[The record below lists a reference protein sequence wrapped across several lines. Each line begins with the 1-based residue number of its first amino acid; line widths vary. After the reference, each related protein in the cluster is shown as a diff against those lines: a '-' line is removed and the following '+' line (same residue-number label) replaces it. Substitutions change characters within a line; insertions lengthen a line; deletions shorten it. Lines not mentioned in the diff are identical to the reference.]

1 MVSYTH
7 IPLTLTRSIRL
18 IHLEAAAHLT
28 DNLRC
33 TLTEVALDSNP
44 TYKALSYSWDAQ
56 TPSHPIECDGATLLI
71 TQNCMA
77 ALRRLRSMDDLTLWI
92 DGICIDQTSIA
103 ERSAQ
108 VALMRDIYK
117 QAAEVIVWLGE
128 EDEPSKRAIGCL
140 EDIALMSVDKERMER
155 CLPILL
161 GLQVKKNSDD
171 PIGPLFKRSWFSRMW
186 TIQEVALPSQ
196 QLVRVLCGSVSLP
209 WLYLAIALDMLR
221 ASDYKWGDWHSAM
234 RLQAHLSGLLAE
246 KREGS
251 GAVSQSSNK
260 RSLLEILLYGTE
272 KKCTDPKDRIFA
284 LFGIFQELDIIVPAP
299 DYSETL
305 GRIYA
310 AATVACFTNDSCME
324 FLYHVPSENRR
335 AGLPSWTVDW
345 GDAAWTATD
354 QRVTVTKKPFTAS
367 GMSSPSLQFSENTL
381 RIQIQGSIVDR
392 VRQVGQPLSVKSRQH
407 SAINERLVWD
417 GLRMESNKGW
427 NLDDTAEDIH
437 AAFEVFTSWVDLA
450 SSARS
455 QSSGKDAEISRY
467 ALCETLLEYHSSEE
481 TEQEIVN
488 LKSFQ
493 LKIMNTCQR
502 KRFITTENREI
513 GLVPDI
519 VQVGDIV
526 ALISGLRMPVI
537 LRPVDQGRF
546 LYVCHAY
553 IHGLMGGEKWDK
565 SAKVGIWDSKHLT
578 DHIAQSNQNIRRR
591 NSITLAEACLDTL
604 GSAPS
609 TVLRCYQE
617 VITTKS

>member
-28 DNLRC
+28 DDLRC
-33 TLTEVALDSNP
+33 TLAEVALDSNP
-44 TYKALSYSWDAQ
+44 VYKALSYSWDAQ

-161 GLQVKKNSDD
+161 GLQ
-171 PIGPLFKRSWFSRMW
+171 RSWFSRMW

-234 RLQAHLSGLLAE
+234 RLQAYL
-246 KREGS
+246 K
-251 GAVSQSSNK
+251 
-260 RSLLEILLYGTE
+260 

-284 LFGIFQELDIIVPAP
+284 LFGIFEELDIIVPAP

-345 GDAAWTATD
+345 GDAAWIAAD

-417 GLRMESNKGW
+417 GLRMEANNGW

-455 QSSGKDAEISRY
+455 HSNGKDAENSRY
-467 ALCETLLEYHSSEE
+467 ALCETLLEYHSSKEA
-481 TEQEIVN
+481 EQEIVN
-488 LKSFQ
+488 LKSSFWPWLEAIQAYASTTMQQKHTPPRSSTALQSFFTLTKGEGSRFQ
-493 LKIMNTCQR
+493 LKIMITCQR

-513 GLVPDI
+513 RLIPDI

-526 ALISGLRMPVI
+526 ALISGLHMPVI

-565 SAKVGIWDSKHLT
+565 SAKVGIWLT
-578 DHIAQSNQNIRRR
+578 
-591 NSITLAEACLDTL
+591 
-604 GSAPS
+604 
-609 TVLRCYQE
+609 
-617 VITTKS
+617 

>member
-1 MVSYTH
+1 MQKAIPQDMVSYTH
-7 IPLTLTRSIRL
+7 TPLTLARSIRL

-56 TPSHPIECDGATLLI
+56 TPSHPIECDGSTLLI

-92 DGICIDQTSIA
+92 DGVCIDQTSIA

-161 GLQVKKNSDD
+161 GLQVKRDSDD

-196 QLVRVLCGSVSLP
+196 QLVRVLCGSISLP

-251 GAVSQSSNK
+251 GAASQNSNK

-335 AGLPSWTVDW
+335 AGLPS
-345 GDAAWTATD
+345 
-354 QRVTVTKKPFTAS
+354 
-367 GMSSPSLQFSENTL
+367 
-381 RIQIQGSIVDR
+381 
-392 VRQVGQPLSVKSRQH
+392 
-407 SAINERLVWD
+407 
-417 GLRMESNKGW
+417 
-427 NLDDTAEDIH
+427 
-437 AAFEVFTSWVDLA
+437 
-450 SSARS
+450 
-455 QSSGKDAEISRY
+455 
-467 ALCETLLEYHSSEE
+467 
-481 TEQEIVN
+481 
-488 LKSFQ
+488 
-493 LKIMNTCQR
+493 
-502 KRFITTENREI
+502 
-513 GLVPDI
+513 
-519 VQVGDIV
+519 
-526 ALISGLRMPVI
+526 
-537 LRPVDQGRF
+537 
-546 LYVCHAY
+546 
-553 IHGLMGGEKWDK
+553 
-565 SAKVGIWDSKHLT
+565 
-578 DHIAQSNQNIRRR
+578 
-591 NSITLAEACLDTL
+591 
-604 GSAPS
+604 
-609 TVLRCYQE
+609 
-617 VITTKS
+617 

>member
-7 IPLTLTRSIRL
+7 IPLTSTRSIRL
-18 IHLEAAAHLT
+18 IRLEAAAHLT
-28 DNLRC
+28 DDLRC

-44 TYKALSYSWDAQ
+44 VYKALSYSWDAQ
-56 TPSHPIECDGATLLI
+56 IPSHPIECDGATLLI

-161 GLQVKKNSDD
+161 GLQVKKDSDD

-196 QLVRVLCGSVSLP
+196 QLVRVLCGSVFLP

-251 GAVSQSSNK
+251 GAVTQSSNK

-345 GDAAWTATD
+345 GDAAWTAAD
-354 QRVTVTKKPFTAS
+354 HRVTVTKKPFTAS

-417 GLRMESNKGW
+417 GLRMEANNGW

-455 QSSGKDAEISRY
+455 QSSGKHAEISRY

-488 LKSFQ
+488 LKSSFWPWLEAIQAFASTTLQQKPTPPRSSTALQSFFTLTKGEGSRFQ
-493 LKIMNTCQR
+493 LKIMTTCQR

-526 ALISGLRMPVI
+526 ALISGLHMPVI

-565 SAKVGIWDSKHLT
+565 SAKVGIWLT
-578 DHIAQSNQNIRRR
+578 
-591 NSITLAEACLDTL
+591 
-604 GSAPS
+604 
-609 TVLRCYQE
+609 
-617 VITTKS
+617 

>member
-1 MVSYTH
+1 MASYTH
-7 IPLTLTRSIRL
+7 IPLTLSRSIRL

-28 DNLRC
+28 DGLRC
-33 TLTEVALDSNP
+33 TLTEVALDSSP
-44 TYKALSYSWDAQ
+44 VYKALSYSWDAQ

-71 TQNCMA
+71 TQNCTA
-77 ALRRLRSMDDLTLWI
+77 ALRRLRSMGDLTLWI
-92 DGICIDQTSIA
+92 DGICINQTSTA

-117 QAAEVIVWLGE
+117 QAAEVVVWLGE

-161 GLQVKKNSDD
+161 GLQVKRDSDD

-196 QLVRVLCGSVSLP
+196 ELVRVLCGSVSLP

-234 RLQAHLSGLLAE
+234 RLQAHLSGLLTE
-246 KREGS
+246 KREGN
-251 GAVSQSSNK
+251 GAVSRSSNK

-284 LFGIFQELDIIVPAP
+284 LFGIFQELDIIIPAP

-310 AATVACFTNDSCME
+310 AATVACFTNDSCMD

-345 GDAAWTATD
+345 GDAAWTAAD
-354 QRVTVTKKPFTAS
+354 HRVTVTKKPFTAS
-367 GMSSPSLQFSENTL
+367 GMSSPSLQFSESTL

-392 VRQVGQPLSVKSRQH
+392 VRQVGQLLSVKSRQR

-417 GLRMESNKGW
+417 GLRMEANNGW

-437 AAFEVFTSWVDLA
+437 AAFEVFASWVDLA

-455 QSSGKDAEISRY
+455 QSSGEDAENSRY

-481 TEQEIVN
+481 TEQEILN
-488 LKSFQ
+488 LKSSFWPWLEAIQAYSSATMQQKPIPPRLSTALQSFLTLTKGEGSRFQ
-493 LKIMNTCQR
+493 LKIMSTCQR
-502 KRFITTENREI
+502 KRFVITEDKEI

-519 VQVGDIV
+519 VQVGDFV
-526 ALISGLRMPVI
+526 ALISGLHMPVI
-537 LRPVDQGRF
+537 LRPVNQGRF

-565 SAKVGIWDSKHLT
+565 DAKVGIWLT
-578 DHIAQSNQNIRRR
+578 
-591 NSITLAEACLDTL
+591 
-604 GSAPS
+604 
-609 TVLRCYQE
+609 
-617 VITTKS
+617 

>member
-1 MVSYTH
+1 MILLGHAEDS
-7 IPLTLTRSIRL
+7 
-18 IHLEAAAHLT
+18 
-28 DNLRC
+28 LRC
-33 TLTEVALDSNP
+33 TLAEVALDSNP
-44 TYKALSYSWDAQ
+44 VYKALSYSWDAQ
-56 TPSHPIECDGATLLI
+56 TPSQPIECDGSTLLI

-77 ALRRLRSMDDLTLWI
+77 ALRRLRSMGDLTLWI
-92 DGICIDQTSIA
+92 DGICIDQTSTA

-161 GLQVKKNSDD
+161 GLQVKKDSDD

-186 TIQEVALPSQ
+186 TIQEVALPPQ
-196 QLVRVLCGSVSLP
+196 QLVRVLCGSISLP

-234 RLQAHLSGLLAE
+234 RL
-246 KREGS
+246 
-251 GAVSQSSNK
+251 QSSNK

-284 LFGIFQELDIIVPAP
+284 LFGLFQELDIIVPTP

-324 FLYHVPSENRR
+324 FLNHVPSENRR

-345 GDAAWTATD
+345 GDAAWTAAD

-367 GMSSPSLQFSENTL
+367 GMSSPGLQFSENTL

-417 GLRMESNKGW
+417 GLRMEANNGW

-437 AAFEVFTSWVDLA
+437 AAFEVFASWVDLA

-455 QSSGKDAEISRY
+455 LSSGKDAENSRY
-467 ALCETLLEYHSSEE
+467 VLCETLLEYHSSEE

-488 LKSFQ
+488 LKSSFWPWLEAIQAYASTTMQQKPTPSRSSTALQSFFTLTKGEGSRFQ
-493 LKIMNTCQR
+493 LKIMTTCQR
-502 KRFITTENREI
+502 KRFITTENRGI

-526 ALISGLRMPVI
+526 ALISGLHMPVI

-553 IHGLMGGEKWDK
+553 IHGLMDGEKWDK
-565 SAKVGIWDSKHLT
+565 STKVGIWLT
-578 DHIAQSNQNIRRR
+578 
-591 NSITLAEACLDTL
+591 
-604 GSAPS
+604 
-609 TVLRCYQE
+609 
-617 VITTKS
+617 

>member
-28 DNLRC
+28 DGLRC
-33 TLTEVALDSNP
+33 TLAEVALDSNP
-44 TYKALSYSWDAQ
+44 VYKALSYSWDAQ

-161 GLQVKKNSDD
+161 GLQVKKDSDD

-209 WLYLAIALDMLR
+209 WIYLAIALDMLR

-246 KREGS
+246 KRECS

-284 LFGIFQELDIIVPAP
+284 LFGIFQELDITVPAP

-324 FLYHVPSENRR
+324 FLYHVPSEHRR

-345 GDAAWTATD
+345 GDAAWTAAD

-367 GMSSPSLQFSENTL
+367 GKSSPSLQFSENTL

-392 VRQVGQPLSVKSRQH
+392 VRQVGQPMSVKSRQH

-417 GLRMESNKGW
+417 GLRMEANNGW

-437 AAFEVFTSWVDLA
+437 AAFEVFASWLDLA

-455 QSSGKDAEISRY
+455 QSSGKDAGNSRY
-467 ALCETLLEYHSSEE
+467 ALCETLLEYHSFEE

-488 LKSFQ
+488 LKSSFWPWLEAIKAYSSTTMLQKSTPPRSSTALQSFFTLTKGEGSRFQ
-493 LKIMNTCQR
+493 LKIMTTCQR

-519 VQVGDIV
+519 VQAGDIV
-526 ALISGLRMPVI
+526 ALISGLHMPVI
-537 LRPVDQGRF
+537 FRPVDQGRY

-553 IHGLMGGEKWDK
+553 IHGLMDGEKWDK
-565 SAKVGIWDSKHLT
+565 SAKVGIWLT
-578 DHIAQSNQNIRRR
+578 
-591 NSITLAEACLDTL
+591 
-604 GSAPS
+604 
-609 TVLRCYQE
+609 
-617 VITTKS
+617 

>member
-28 DNLRC
+28 DGLRC
-33 TLTEVALDSNP
+33 TLAEVALDSNP
-44 TYKALSYSWDAQ
+44 VYKALSYSWDAQ

-128 EDEPSKRAIGCL
+128 EDEPSRRAIGCL

-161 GLQVKKNSDD
+161 GLQVKKDSDD

-196 QLVRVLCGSVSLP
+196 QLIRVLCGSISLP

-251 GAVSQSSNK
+251 GAASQNSNK

-345 GDAAWTATD
+345 GDVAWTATD

-417 GLRMESNKGW
+417 GLRMEANKGW

-488 LKSFQ
+488 LKSSFWPWLEAIQAYASTTIQQKPTPPRSSTALQSFFTLTKGEGSRFQ

-546 LYVCHAY
+546 LYVCHVY

-565 SAKVGIWDSKHLT
+565 SAKVGIWLT
-578 DHIAQSNQNIRRR
+578 
-591 NSITLAEACLDTL
+591 
-604 GSAPS
+604 
-609 TVLRCYQE
+609 
-617 VITTKS
+617 

>member
-18 IHLEAAAHLT
+18 IRLEAAAHLT
-28 DNLRC
+28 DDLRC
-33 TLTEVALDSNP
+33 TLAEVALDSNP
-44 TYKALSYSWDAQ
+44 VYKALSYSWDAQ
-56 TPSHPIECDGATLLI
+56 IPSHPIECDGATLLI

-117 QAAEVIVWLGE
+117 QAAEVI
-128 EDEPSKRAIGCL
+128 
-140 EDIALMSVDKERMER
+140 ERMER

-251 GAVSQSSNK
+251 GAVNQSSNK

-354 QRVTVTKKPFTAS
+354 QRVTVAKKPFTAS

-392 VRQVGQPLSVKSRQH
+392 VRQVGQLLSVKSRQH

-417 GLRMESNKGW
+417 GLRMEANNGW

-481 TEQEIVN
+481 TEQETVN
-488 LKSFQ
+488 LKFQ

-519 VQVGDIV
+519 VQVGDVV
-526 ALISGLRMPVI
+526 ALISGLHMPVI
-537 LRPVDQGRF
+537 LRPVNQGRF

-591 NSITLAEACLDTL
+591 NSITLAEACLNTL

-617 VITTKS
+617 VIITK